1 MSAIR
6 RGSFLRSSG
15 LETPPRSIPSQDFLN
30 RDQPLT
36 QASFSSSLAKRRF
49 DQANLVSQIGKKGDL
64 VHSLQLPKRANMET
78 EAPGKQR
85 FQPYFKRRRT
95 GNSSC
100 VSSRLSQ
107 TSGPED
113 LDTSASTPICSATPE
128 YNELKRTQT
137 EPLQKPSMNTT
148 GPNEYHEY
156 SKEEFVPGTI
166 IRASLHEEDFRRT
179 PRTWLQSRLSNIG
192 STTSKSVTHSDR
204 FGAIYSENRP
214 MIVVATYSQHYV
226 AIPLFTYSGNGLAHK
241 ENPGEYASIEDH
253 RAPSSLRQ
261 APYLLSTGHLKSGV
275 PFFSP
280 QCNAH
285 LAYPVSRLYKLPVR
299 HLGRLGSE
307 DTKLLVVLFNKLMAN
322 PLTVGK

>member
-1 MSAIR
+1 M
-6 RGSFLRSSG
+6 RSGG
-15 LETPPRSIPSQDFLN
+15 LETPPRSIPSLDFLTGN
-30 RDQPLT
+30 QPLT
-36 QASFSSSLAKRRF
+36 QASFSSPLGKRRF
-49 DQANLVSQIGKKGDL
+49 NQANLVSQIGKKGDL

-85 FQPYFKRRRT
+85 FQPYFKRPRT
-95 GNSSC
+95 GNSSY

-113 LDTSASTPICSATPE
+113 LDTSVSTPKCSATPQ

-137 EPLQKPSMNTT
+137 EPLQKPSMNTA

-179 PRTWLQSRLSNIG
+179 PRTWLQSSLSNIG
-192 STTSKSVTHSDR
+192 RTTSKIVTHSDH
-204 FGAIYSENRP
+204 FGVIYSENRP

-253 RAPSSLRQ
+253 RAPSSL
-261 APYLLSTGHLKSGV
+261 
-275 PFFSP
+275 
-280 QCNAH
+280 
-285 LAYPVSRLYKLPVR
+285 
-299 HLGRLGSE
+299 
-307 DTKLLVVLFNKLMAN
+307 
-322 PLTVGK
+322 

>member
-6 RGSFLRSSG
+6 RGSFMRSGG
-15 LETPPRSIPSQDFLN
+15 LESPPRSIPSLDFLT

-36 QASFSSSLAKRRF
+36 QASFSSPLGKRKF
-49 DQANLVSQIGKKGDL
+49 NQANLVSHMGKKGVL
-64 VHSLQLPKRANMET
+64 VHFLQLPMQANVET
-78 EAPGKQR
+78 EAPVKRR
-85 FQPYFKRRRT
+85 FHPYFKRQRT
-95 GNSSC
+95 GNSSY

-113 LDTSASTPICSATPE
+113 LDTGASSPTWSATQ
-128 YNELKRTQT
+128 YNGLKRTPT

-192 STTSKSVTHSDR
+192 STTSKSVSHSDH

-214 MIVVATYSQHYV
+214 MIIVATYSQHYV
-226 AIPLFTYSGNGLAHK
+226 AIPLFTYSGNGLTHK

-261 APYLLSTGHLKSGV
+261 APYSLSTGHLKSGV

-280 QCNAH
+280 KCNAH

-307 DTKLLVVLFNKLMAN
+307 DTKLLIILFNKLMAN